1 MCPVCKCH
9 IRNLET
15 RLSMTEEFWVFGY
28 GSLMWRP
35 GFEFEERCGAIMH
48 GVHRRLCIYSHV
60 HRGTPEKP
68 GLVLGLDRGGA
79 CRGVG
84 YRVANSRR
92 DATIE
97 YLREREQ
104 VTMIYKE
111 CWREMKV
118 ERDSGRQKVSALV
131 YLVDQTHMQYAGRRS
146 AEDLLPFVLQG
157 HGKGGP
163 CIEYI
168 ASTLDHI
175 EELGFKDVH
184 LSEVLTLARSRNPAS
199 E

>member
-1 MCPVCKCH
+1 MSDP
-9 IRNLET
+9 L
-15 RLSMTEEFWVFGY
+15 WVFGY

-35 GFEFEERCGAIMH
+35 GFEFQERCQALMH

-68 GLVLGLDRGGA
+68 GMVLGLDRGGK
-79 CRGVG
+79 CRGIG
-84 YRVANSRR
+84 YRVAPQDR
-92 DATIE
+92 DRTIR

-104 VTMIYKE
+104 VTMVYKE
-111 CWREMKV
+111 RWRDMVVRRESGVEKV
-118 ERDSGRQKVSALV
+118 RALV
-131 YLVDQTHMQYAGRRS
+131 YVVDQRHAQYAGKRS
-146 AEDLLPFVLQG
+146 AEELLPFVLQG

-163 CIEYI
+163 CVEYI

-175 EELGFKDVH
+175 REQGFTDH
-184 LSEVLTLARSRNPAS
+184 HMEEVLALAMQAHSGRKSG

>member
-1 MCPVCKCH
+1 MSGP
-9 IRNLET
+9 L
-15 RLSMTEEFWVFGY
+15 WVFGY

-35 GFEFEERCGAIMH
+35 GFEFEKRLPAVMH

-68 GLVLGLDRGGA
+68 GMVLGLDRGGR
-79 CRGVG
+79 CRGIG
-84 YRVANSRR
+84 YRVAPHRR
-92 DATIE
+92 DETIA

-104 VTMIYKE
+104 VTMVYKE
-111 CWREMKV
+111 KWRPMQVQREGGPEQV
-118 ERDSGRQKVSALV
+118 NALV
-131 YLVDQTHMQYAGRRS
+131 YVVDQTHSQYAGKRT
-146 AEDLLPFVLQG
+146 AQELLPFVLQG

-175 EELGFKDVH
+175 REQGMSDHH
-184 LSEVLTLARSRNPAS
+184 LEEVLALAQTVLAAS
-199 E
+199 GRKAGE